1 MPSSSQFGPGPGS
14 IMPRPKGPRE
24 AGLNAWTP
32 PPLNHEMNGRHAATF
47 PSFVVQQEPFFGAR
61 ALLADGWDA
70 GGESFDRIV
79 TQMRLQRHVLLVAGA
94 LLLLPVPALAAAGHA
109 APKSPGVEEAILVA
123 EIVLL
128 VLVGRLI
135 GEVMLRIGQPSII
148 GQLLAGVVLGP
159 SIFGKVWPQAHNL
172 IFPHDGSQKA

>member
-1 MPSSSQFGPGPGS
+1 MSLMAAFLTKIVSATGAVPDAIVEPVWARAGADNAAA
-14 IMPRPKGPRE
+14 KGLRD

-32 PPLNHEMNGRHAATF
+32 PPLNHQMNGRRAATF

-70 GGESFDRIV
+70 RGESFDRIV
-79 TQMRLQRHVLLVAGA
+79 MEMRLPRHVLLVAGA
-94 LLLLPVPALAAAGHA
+94 LLLLPVAAAVGHA

-128 VLVGRLI
+128 VLVGRLL
-135 GEVMLRIGQPSII
+135 GELMLRIGQPSII
-148 GQLLAGVVLGP
+148 GQLLAGVVL
-159 SIFGKVWPQAHNL
+159 
-172 IFPHDGSQKA
+172 